1 MALEVQKKGSE
12 ASQSLV
18 RRFIYKVHRAG
29 ILLEARKRL
38 FYEKPKNKRA
48 KRLSALRKLQ
58 KKTETE
64 KKKKLGE
71 L

>member
-12 ASQSLV
+12 TPQSLV

-48 KRLSALRKLQ
+48 KKLSALRRIQ
-58 KKTETE
+58 KMKEIE